1 MIHPDSSRIGHLA
14 PRVMRIL
21 SLALAAVL
29 ASGFEQRTFKTAVD
43 LVTVDVTVVDKDG
56 KPITDLKPEDFEVWI
71 SQRPRKV
78 VTIDRRIYGA
88 TAPASPAAPSPGADR
103 AETSARRMFILAI
116 DEHSLQVASA
126 MAAVNA
132 AERFIDKLQ
141 PDDLVGVY
149 AYPTGK
155 ATHDLTTDHG
165 AAKRTLRNIMGLRVE
180 PEGRFHMS
188 LSEIIDVANRDQQ
201 VQRRVFDRECRGG
214 GCNYTDIRDEAI
226 SLVGF
231 LEMTVTQSVGGLRG
245 LTRGLGEIPGR
256 KILLLVSGGLISSG
270 GMGRVNSNAETTQLG
285 REAAA
290 ANLDVFALHLDWS
303 FQEALASRGG
313 LRTSYMRDSTM
324 AATGLEMVAGTAG
337 GSVIRVR
344 GTSPEVAFDRV
355 LRETSAYYVLGVE
368 GSEEDRDGRPHPIRV
383 RVKRKGAE
391 WRSRSEVIIPPRR

>member
-1 MIHPDSSRIGHLA
+1 MKII
-14 PRVMRIL
+14 

-29 ASGFEQRTFKTAVD
+29 ASGFQRQTFKTAVD
-43 LVTVDVTVVDKDG
+43 LVAVEVTVVDKDG
-56 KPITDLKPEDFEVWI
+56 KPIADLKTEDFEVWI

-88 TAPASPAAPSPGADR
+88 TAPASPAPIPGADR
-103 AETSARRMFILAI
+103 TETAPSARRMFILAI
-116 DEHSLQVASA
+116 DEHSLQAGSA

-188 LSEIIDVANRDQQ
+188 LSEIIDVANRNQQ
-201 VQRRVFDRECRGG
+201 VQRNVFDRECRGG
-214 GCNYTDIRDEAI
+214 GCQYNDIRDEAI
-226 SLVGF
+226 SLAGF

-313 LRTSYMRDSTM
+313 LRSSYMRDSTM

-344 GTSPEVAFDRV
+344 GTAPEVAFDRV

-391 WRSRSEVIIPPRR
+391 WRSRSEVIIPKR